1 MSNEEVGFHRST
13 AHDALRGDQDFTEE
27 WIPVSELEVDPEVQ
41 RHHLDYK
48 KIERIKKYFNPGAV
62 GLITV
67 SRRNRVTNIVLDGM
81 HRKTVVTEL
90 TDGTGKMLARV
101 FTGLTRAEEAQMFLD
116 LNYGNQPNV
125 LDKFRMRIIAGDE
138 VAIQIA
144 EIVQGY
150 GWTIAYANT
159 NGHLQAVK
167 SLERIYTTSV
177 RQEKD
182 PNILQLTIMVVTRAW
197 GLERQGAQAVILDGL
212 AAFLSEH
219 GSNVDLDSLSKRLKN
234 YKGGPHAFHVN
245 AQALAGLKTIRV
257 SMAVADLLTDLYNSG
272 RAARSALPPWRRRS

>member
-1 MSNEEVGFHRST
+1 MSNDDVSKSNAQDFVT
-13 AHDALRGDQDFTEE
+13 GDQEFTEE

-48 KIERIKKYFNPGAV
+48 KVERIKKYFNPGAV
-62 GLITV
+62 GLLTV
-67 SRRNRVTNIVLDGM
+67 SRRNRVTTVVLDGM
-81 HRKTVVTEL
+81 HRKTAVAEL
-90 TDGTGKMLARV
+90 TDGTGKMLCRV
-101 FTGLTRAEEAQMFLD
+101 FTGLTKAEEAQMFLD
-116 LNYGNQPNV
+116 LNYGNQPSV
-125 LDKFRMRIIAGDE
+125 LDKFRMRIIAEDQ

-144 EIVQGY
+144 DLVRAY

-219 GSNVDLDSLSKRLKN
+219 TSNIDLDSLVKRMKN

-245 AQALAGLKTIRV
+245 AQALSNLKTIRV
-257 SMAVADLLTDLYNSG
+257 SMAVADLLTDLYNAG
-272 RAARSALPPWRRRS
+272 RSERNALPPWRRRS